1 MALTEAEKTELK
13 KDILNAIK
21 AESQGV
27 DELAEVTSL
36 DNIKSLPAMRGQE
49 VVLAPVSLL
58 KKPAEDA
65 AATAKAAA
73 ATANNAASAANT
85 AAGECRKCSRGC
97 RYRCKYREC
106 CRRRCE
112 CSGQGSHSGE
122 KRLCKHRFSCIERC
136 DSPFR
141 WIY

>member
-85 AAGECRKCSRGC
+85 AAGNAANSRK
-97 RYRCKYREC
+97 
-106 CRRRCE
+106 
-112 CSGQGSHSGE
+112 Q
-122 KRLCKHRFSCIERC
+122 
-136 DSPFR
+136 PT
-141 WIY
+141 